1 MVLRIGRIPFL
12 VCAPFFHDFL
22 GKEGLFPEYIFTD
35 GAPSALV
42 AALSG
47 GSVHLAPA
55 SSFGYALAPQKF
67 VLAPDLCTSCRLE
80 VQSVELF
87 SHYPMERLSSKQVFL
102 TPQSA
107 TSIALFKVLTRL
119 RFGISPEFVTD
130 AGARDSCDAW
140 LLIGDEAL
148 LEGEHGRFP
157 YKYDLAA
164 LWEAWQGLP
173 FVFGAWSI
181 HRSALVP
188 ELRPL
193 LLKFLDDTANSVKRF
208 REDPA
213 SALAA
218 WHARYP
224 VNLPQE
230 RLKDYYNVL
239 DYSFTDERKKSL
251 ALFFTLCERIGLISQ
266 NPPLLFL

>member
-1 MVLRIGRIPFL
+1 MALRIGRIPFL

-22 GKEGLFPEYIFTD
+22 GKEEHFPDYIFTD
-35 GAPSALV
+35 GAPSALN
-42 AALSG
+42 AALRE

-55 SSFGYALAPQKF
+55 SSFGYALAPEKF

-87 SHYPMERLSSKQVFL
+87 SLYPLESLSSRRVYL

-107 TSIALFKVLTRL
+107 TSIALFKVLARL

-130 AGARDSCDAW
+130 ILARDACDAR

-148 LEGEHGRFP
+148 IEGERGRFP

-181 HRSALVP
+181 HRSALAP
-188 ELRPL
+188 GLKPL
-193 LLKFLDDTANSVKRF
+193 LLKFLDDTALSVKRF

-213 SALAA
+213 RALAA

-230 RLKDYYNVL
+230 RLRNYYSVL

-251 ALFFTLCERIGLISQ
+251 ALFFTLCERIGLISK

>member
-1 MVLRIGRIPFL
+1 MALRIGRIPFL

-22 GKEGLFPEYIFTD
+22 GKEERFPDYIFTD
-35 GAPSALV
+35 GAPSALN
-42 AALSG
+42 AALREG
-47 GSVHLAPA
+47 AVHLAPA
-55 SSFGYALAPQKF
+55 SSFGYALAPEKF

-87 SHYPMERLSSKQVFL
+87 SHYPIENLSARRVFL

-107 TSIALFKVLTRL
+107 TSIALFKVLAQL
-119 RFGISPEFVTD
+119 RFGISPELVSSP
-130 AGARDSCDAW
+130 ASPDSCDAR

-148 LEGEHGRFP
+148 LEGERGRFP
-157 YKYDLAA
+157 YKYDLAT

-188 ELRPL
+188 GLKPF
-193 LLKFLDDTANSVKRF
+193 LLKFLDDTALSVTHF

-213 SALAA
+213 MALAA
-218 WHARYP
+218 WLRRYP
-224 VNLPQE
+224 VSLPQE
-230 RLKDYYNVL
+230 RLNDYYGVL
-239 DYSFTDERKKSL
+239 DYSFTAERKESL
-251 ALFFTLCERIGLISQ
+251 ALFFTLCERIGLISK
-266 NPPLLFL
+266 NPQLSFL